1 VLYITNNKSGTVRA
15 INPQTDTV
23 IATVRTGT
31 EPRTMVMS
39 EDGASLYV
47 VNYQDDQ
54 LSKIR
59 TSDMKVIQ
67 TIATGDRPIGVTYDA
82 EMRQVWVAN
91 YSGSLTV
98 YADR

>member
-1 VLYITNNKSGTVRA
+1 
-15 INPQTDTV
+15 
-23 IATVRTGT
+23 
-31 EPRTMVMS
+31 MVMS

-91 YSGSLTV
+91 YSGSLFA